1 MICGLLYRVTMRL
14 AHRFNWHYAP
24 PVHPEGDT
32 VLWCKWCGLRQ
43 KTASAPVN
51 SIHVHAMDSA
61 AFNDALGR
69 CSTGALVTS
78 LRKELGSAYIK
89 RASNEPLRS

>member
-1 MICGLLYRVTMRL
+1 MIRGMAYRATMRI
-14 AHRFNWHYAP
+14 AHHFNWHYAP

-51 SIHVHAMDSA
+51 SIHI
-61 AFNDALGR
+61 R
-69 CSTGALVTS
+69 ALVTS

-89 RASNEPLRS
+89 GASNESL

>member
-43 KTASAPVN
+43 KRV
-51 SIHVHAMDSA
+51 
-61 AFNDALGR
+61 R
-69 CSTGALVTS
+69 
-78 LRKELGSAYIK
+78 R
-89 RASNEPLRS
+89 